1 MRISSL
7 PFAVLL
13 LSAFILSACSDGDC
27 GDSVWRSSKMEVV
40 STQTRYGI
48 DSGPQYRRRLL
59 LKVNGSDVENREIS
73 EKLFPGTSRCFSPFY
88 EISDIRPL
96 NDESVLAS
104 LSFHESACGKSPT

>member
-13 LSAFILSACSDGDC
+13 FSAFILSACSDGDC

-40 STQTRYGI
+40 STQTRYGT
-48 DSGPQYRRRLL
+48 DSGPQHWRTLS

-73 EKLFPGTSRCFSPFY
+73 EKLFPRTSRCFSPFY

-96 NDESVLAS
+96 NDESVLAL
-104 LSFHESACGKSPT
+104 LSVHESACGKSPT